1 MTASPTSLAKR
12 QPTAIAGS
20 VGTVG
25 IVGIGA
31 SAGGLEAL
39 EQFFARVP
47 LKSGLAYIVVQH
59 LDPTHKAMLAELL
72 QRVTSLSVREAGEQM
87 RVEAD
92 HVYVI
97 PPNAE
102 LTLTRGMLH
111 VTPPNEP
118 RGMRLP
124 VNVLFSSLALDQGAS
139 AIGVVLS
146 GMGSDGTLGL
156 MALRAV
162 GGLTIVQEPSSAQFD
177 AMPRSAIAA
186 GCTDIVAL
194 PADMPERILACV
206 ASYGQSK
213 SPIADAEPDPMPAKK
228 LTNELTNELTT
239 TLTNEPTA
247 DRSDPPVDAPADTI
261 DSIFTLL
268 RQRTR
273 HDFSLYKPST
283 LNRRIERRMAI
294 HGLAAVAE
302 YVRFLRQNPQEIDL
316 LFKEL
321 LIGVTSF
328 FRDAAVWQYMLDTAL
343 PALLARRGSETKL
356 RAWVAGCSTGEEA
369 YTLAIVFTEVIQRLP
384 EHHDCRLQIFASD
397 LSTDAIATA
406 RAGRYPAAIGTSMQ
420 PEVVARYFTAEGGAL
435 VVGKPIRDMVL
446 FAKHDVVLDPPFTRL
461 DILSCRNLLI
471 YFDATL
477 QRRLLPLFHYSL
489 RADGLL
495 LLGSSET
502 VGSFSKLFEPVDSKL
517 RLYLSKHTQS
527 AAGPQFLLK
536 SFPPLLKPTK
546 ETPMPSSP
554 NAAQGG
560 DSLQAAADQVLLQ
573 VHAPPAVVV
582 NAAGDIVYISGRT
595 GKYLEPAAGK
605 ANWNFH
611 AMIRE
616 SLREAVANALKQSV
630 TQNEVVLVRGLQI
643 VAAGGDHGVD
653 VTVQPLHEPA
663 TLQGTV
669 MIVFRDVAAPPRSS
683 RRSAASAAEATHA
696 TEVQHCRDEIQS
708 LREENRASREELQ
721 SANEELQST
730 NEELQS
736 ANEELTT
743 SKEEMQSMNEELQT
757 VNAEMQSKLDD
768 LALAQS
774 DMTSLLNSTEIAML
788 FLDQNLNVRRF
799 TDRAAKIINLRDSD
813 IGRPLSDLTTSL
825 QYPALHD
832 DAHETLRTLVF
843 SEKQIQSSDQRWF
856 SVRIMPYRRLDN
868 LIDGAVITFVDIT
881 ATKQVEA
888 TLRKDTDA

>member
-1 MTASPTSLAKR
+1 MTSSPTSLATR
-12 QPTAIAGS
+12 QVPAA
-20 VGTVG
+20 VG

-47 LKSGLAYIVVQH
+47 LTSGLAYIVVQH
-59 LDPTHKAMLAELL
+59 LNPTQKAMLGELL
-72 QRVTSLSVREAGEQM
+72 QRVTPLSVREASERM
-87 RVEAD
+87 RVEAN

-102 LTLTRGMLH
+102 LSLAHGMLH
-111 VTPPNEP
+111 VMPPVEP

-124 VNVLFSSLALDQGAS
+124 INVLFSSLARDQGAS

-156 MALRAV
+156 LALKAV
-162 GGLTIVQEPSSAQFD
+162 GGLTVVQEPSSAQFD

-186 GCTDIVAL
+186 GCADIVAL
-194 PADMPERILACV
+194 PAEMPARILACV
-206 ASYGQSK
+206 ARYDAS
-213 SPIADAEPDPMPAKK
+213 SPAVADAAADA
-228 LTNELTNELTT
+228 TQVHS
-239 TLTNEPTA
+239 PTDA
-247 DRSDPPVDAPADTI
+247 PFDPPAVAPVDTI
-261 DSIFTLL
+261 EGVFTLL

-273 HDFSLYKPST
+273 HDFSFYKPST
-283 LNRRIERRMAI
+283 LNRRIERRMNI
-294 HGLAAVAE
+294 HDLATLAE

-328 FRDAAVWQYMLDTAL
+328 FRDPAVWQCMQDSAL
-343 PALLARRGSETKL
+343 PALLASHGPETKF
-356 RAWVAGCSTGEEA
+356 RAWVVGCSTGEEA
-369 YTLAIVFTEVIQRLP
+369 YTLAIVFAEALRRLP
-384 EHHDCRLQIFASD
+384 AHHDCRLQIFASD
-397 LSTDAIATA
+397 LSADAIATA
-406 RAGRYPAAIGTSMQ
+406 RAGRYPAKIRASMPPQ
-420 PEVVARYFTAEGGAL
+420 VVARYFTLQGDAL
-435 VVGKPIRDMVL
+435 IVRKPIRDMVL
-446 FAKHDVVLDPPFTRL
+446 FAQHDVVLDPPFTKL

-471 YFDATL
+471 YFDSTL
-477 QRRLLPLFHYSL
+477 QRRLMPLFHYSL
-489 RADGLL
+489 RPDALL

-502 VGSFSKLFEPVDSKL
+502 VGSFSKLFEPVDAKL
-517 RLYLSKHTQS
+517 RLYQSRRAPS

-536 SFPPLLKPTK
+536 SFPPLLKLTK
-546 ETPMPSSP
+546 ETPMTSSP
-554 NAAQGG
+554 DVAPGG
-560 DSLQAAADQVLLQ
+560 DSLQAAADHVLLQ

-616 SLREAVANALKQSV
+616 SLREPLANALKQAL
-630 TQNEVVLVRGLQI
+630 TQGETIQVHGLLVVATGGTQG
-643 VAAGGDHGVD
+643 VA

-663 TLQGTV
+663 ALQGTI
-669 MIVFRDVAAPPRSS
+669 MIIFRDVAAPARGG
-683 RRSAASAAEATHA
+683 RRTAARVAEATHA
-696 TEVQHCRDEIQS
+696 AEVQQGRDENQR
-708 LREENRASREELQ
+708 LREENRASNEELQ

-736 ANEELTT
+736 TNEELTT

-757 VNAEMQSKLDD
+757 VNSEMQSKLDD
-768 LALAQS
+768 LSLAQS
-774 DMTSLLNSTEIAML
+774 DMKSLLNSTEIAML

-832 DAHETLRTLVF
+832 DALETLRTLVF
-843 SEKQIQSSDQRWF
+843 SEKQIQSSDERRF

-868 LIDGAVITFVDIT
+868 VIDGAVITFLDIT
-881 ATKQVEA
+881 GSKPAETKA
-888 TLRKDTDA
+888 R

>member
-1 MTASPTSLAKR
+1 MASSSSSLPKHHATAVVRS
-12 QPTAIAGS
+12 
-20 VGTVG
+20 
-25 IVGIGA
+25 VGIGA

-39 EQFFARVP
+39 EQFFAHVP
-47 LKSGLAYIVVQH
+47 AKSGVAYIVVQH
-59 LDPTHKAMLAELL
+59 LDPTKKAMLAELL
-72 QRVTSLSVREAGEQM
+72 QRVTSLSVREAGEQT

-102 LTLTRGMLH
+102 LSLVQGMLH
-111 VTPPNEP
+111 LTPAIEP

-124 VNVLFSSLALDQGAS
+124 INVLFSSMARDQGAS

-156 MALRAV
+156 QALKAV
-162 GGLTIVQEPSSAQFD
+162 GGLTVVQEPSSAQFD
-177 AMPRSAIAA
+177 PMPRSAIAA
-186 GCTDIVAL
+186 GCADIVAL
-194 PADMPERILACV
+194 PANMPDRILACI
-206 ASYGQSK
+206 AWDGHLK
-213 SPIADAEPDPMPAKK
+213 SPIAEPGHGPTPTDALFD
-228 LTNELTNELTT
+228 L
-239 TLTNEPTA
+239 
-247 DRSDPPVDAPADTI
+247 PADTVE
-261 DSIFTLL
+261 SIFSLL

-283 LNRRIERRMAI
+283 LNRRIERRMVI
-294 HGLAAVAE
+294 HGLDAMDA
-302 YVRFLRQNPQEIDL
+302 YVRYLRKNPQEIDL

-328 FRDAAVWQYMLDTAL
+328 FRDAAVWQYLIDTAL
-343 PALLARRGSETKL
+343 PKLLALRGGKTNF

-369 YTLAIVFTEVIQRLP
+369 YTLAIVFSEVLRRLP
-384 EHHDCRLQIFASD
+384 EHRDCSLQIFASD
-397 LSTDAIATA
+397 LSPDAIATA
-406 RAGRYPAAIGTSMQ
+406 RLGRYPATIAASMQ
-420 PEVVARYFTAEGGAL
+420 PEFVARVFARQGDAL

-446 FAKHDVVLDPPFTRL
+446 FARHDVVLDPPFTRL
-461 DILSCRNLLI
+461 DILCCRNLLI
-471 YFDATL
+471 YFDSRL

-489 RADGLL
+489 YPGGLL

-517 RLYLSKHTQS
+517 RLYSRRQNQS
-527 AAGPQFLLK
+527 DAGPELLLN
-536 SFPPLLKPTK
+536 SFPPLLKPPT
-546 ETPMPSSP
+546 ETPMSSSP
-554 NAAQGG
+554 TAAQGV
-560 DSLQAAADQVLLQ
+560 DSLQVAAENVLLQ
-573 VHAPPAVVV
+573 GHAPPAVVV

-611 AMIRE
+611 AMVRE
-616 SLREAVANALKQSV
+616 SLREPVANALVQAVQKDEAVQ
-630 TQNEVVLVRGLQI
+630 VRGLQLG
-643 VAAGGDHGVD
+643 AAGGAQGVD
-653 VTVQPLHEPA
+653 VTVQPLHNPVV
-663 TLQGTV
+663 LRGTV
-669 MIVFRDVAAPPRSS
+669 MIVFHDVPARARGS
-683 RRSAASAAEATHA
+683 RRTAASAAQATHSA
-696 TEVQHCRDEIQS
+696 ELQQYHEEIRR

-757 VNAEMQSKLDD
+757 VNAEMQTKLDD

-774 DMTSLLNSTEIAML
+774 DMKSLLNSTEIAML
-788 FLDQNLNVRRF
+788 FLDQSLNVRRF

-813 IGRPLSDLTTSL
+813 IGRPMSDLTTSL
-825 QYPALHD
+825 DYPTLND
-832 DAHETLRTLVF
+832 DAHETLRTLIF
-843 SEKQIQSSDQRWF
+843 SEKQIESSDQRWF

-868 LIDGAVITFVDIT
+868 VIDGAVITFVDIT
-881 ATKQVEA
+881 DTKKIEA
-888 TLRKDTDA
+888 TLRKDADA

>member
-1 MTASPTSLAKR
+1 MTSAPTSLAKR
-12 QPTAIAGS
+12 QPAAGGG
-20 VGTVG
+20 VVG

-31 SAGGLEAL
+31 SAGGLEAF

-47 LKSGLAYIVVQH
+47 VSSGLAFIVVQH
-59 LDPTHKAMLAELL
+59 LDPTQKAMLAELL
-72 QRVTSLSVREAGEQM
+72 QRVTSLVVREASEAM
-87 RVEAD
+87 RVEAN

-102 LTLTRGMLH
+102 LSLAQGLLH
-111 VTPPNEP
+111 VMPPTEP

-124 VNVLFSSLALDQGAS
+124 VNVLFSSLARDQGAS

-156 MALRAV
+156 QALKAV
-162 GGLTIVQEPSSAQFD
+162 GGLTVVQEPSSAQFD
-177 AMPRSAIAA
+177 SMPRSAIAA
-186 GCTDIVAL
+186 GCADIVAL
-194 PADMPERILACV
+194 PTDMPERILACV
-206 ASYGQSK
+206 AWDGRSL
-213 SPIADAEPDPMPAKK
+213 SPIAKPEPDPTRIDAPID
-228 LTNELTNELTT
+228 ELV
-239 TLTNEPTA
+239 
-247 DRSDPPVDAPADTI
+247 DPPADTI
-261 DSIFTLL
+261 ESIFSLL
-268 RQRTR
+268 RHRTR

-283 LNRRIERRMAI
+283 LNRRIERRIAI
-294 HGLAAVAE
+294 HGLAGVAE
-302 YVRFLRQNPQEIDL
+302 YVRFMRQNPQEIDL

-321 LIGVTSF
+321 LIGVTSY
-328 FRDAAVWQYMLDTAL
+328 FRDPAVWQFMLDTAL
-343 PALLARRGSETKL
+343 PALVASRGRETKF

-369 YTLAIVFTEVIQRLP
+369 YTLAIMFTEAIQRLP
-384 EHHDCRLQIFASD
+384 GHRDCSLQIFASD
-397 LSTDAIATA
+397 LSPDAIATA
-406 RAGRYPAAIGTSMQ
+406 RVGRYPAAIGASMQ
-420 PEVVARYFTAEGGAL
+420 PELAARYFTAQGSAL
-435 VVGKPIRDMVL
+435 VVGKLIRDMVL
-446 FAKHDVVLDPPFTRL
+446 FAQHDVVLDPPFTRL
-461 DILSCRNLLI
+461 DILCCRNLLI

-489 RADGLL
+489 RPGGLL

-502 VGSFSKLFEPVDSKL
+502 VGSFSKLFEPQDPKL
-517 RLYLSKHTQS
+517 RLYLRRHTHS
-527 AAGPQFLLK
+527 AAGPEFMLK
-536 SFPPLLKPTK
+536 SFPPLLKLTK
-546 ETPMPSSP
+546 DPPMPSSP
-554 NAAQGG
+554 NAAQGV
-560 DSLQAAADQVLLQ
+560 DSLQAAADHVLLQ

-582 NAAGDIVYISGRT
+582 SAAGDIVYISGRT

-611 AMIRE
+611 AMVRE
-616 SLREAVANALKQSV
+616 SLREPVADAIRQAVSKDEAVQVRDLRL
-630 TQNEVVLVRGLQI
+630 EV
-643 VAAGGDHGVD
+643 AGGVQGVD
-653 VTVQPLHEPA
+653 VTVQPLHKPVA
-663 TLQGTV
+663 LQGTV
-669 MIVFRDVAAPPRSS
+669 MIVFHDVAAPLRGS
-683 RRSAASAAEATHA
+683 RRTAASAAQATHSA
-696 TEVQHCRDEIQS
+696 EVQQCRDEIQN
-708 LREENRASREELQ
+708 LREENRASKEELQ

-774 DMTSLLNSTEIAML
+774 DLKNLLNSTEIAML
-788 FLDQNLNVRRF
+788 FLDQSLNVRRF

-825 QYPALHD
+825 QYPALPD

-868 LIDGAVITFVDIT
+868 VIDGAVITFVDIT
-881 ATKQVEA
+881 ATKKIEA
-888 TLRKDTDA
+888 TLRKDADA

>member
-1 MTASPTSLAKR
+1 MTSSPTSRADPQHAPGVR
-12 QPTAIAGS
+12 
-20 VGTVG
+20 

-31 SAGGLEAL
+31 SAGGLEAF
-39 EQFFARVP
+39 EQFFARVVVS
-47 LKSGLAYIVVQH
+47 SGMAYIVVQH
-59 LDPTHKAMLAELL
+59 LDPTKKAMLVELL
-72 QRVTSLSVREAGEQM
+72 QRVTAMAVREASEQM

-102 LTLTRGMLH
+102 LSLAQGVLH
-111 VTPPNEP
+111 LTPPVEP

-124 VNVLFSSLALDQGAS
+124 INVLFSSLARDQGAS

-146 GMGSDGTLGL
+146 GMGSDGTLGML
-156 MALRAV
+156 ALKAV

-177 AMPRSAIAA
+177 SMPRSAINA
-186 GCTDIVAL
+186 GCADIVAR
-194 PADMPERILACV
+194 PADMPGRILACLAWDGHANPPV
-206 ASYGQSK
+206 AELGANLAAS
-213 SPIADAEPDPMPAKK
+213 AD
-228 LTNELTNELTT
+228 ELV
-239 TLTNEPTA
+239 
-247 DRSDPPVDAPADTI
+247 DPPANTI
-261 DSIFTLL
+261 EAIFSLL

-294 HGLAAVAE
+294 HGMAAVAE

-343 PALLARRGSETKL
+343 PALLARRAGETKF
-356 RAWVAGCSTGEEA
+356 RAWVAGCSTGDEA
-369 YTLAIVFTEVIQRLP
+369 YTLAIVFTEAIQRLP
-384 EHHDCRLQIFASD
+384 GHHDCSLQIFASD
-397 LSTDAIATA
+397 LSPDAIATA
-406 RAGRYPAAIGTSMQ
+406 REGRYPATIGASMQ
-420 PEVVARYFTAEGGAL
+420 AEYVARYFTAQEDAL

-446 FAKHDVVLDPPFTRL
+446 FAQHDVALDPPFTRL

-489 RADGLL
+489 RPGGLL
-495 LLGSSET
+495 VLGSSET
-502 VGSFSKLFEPVDSKL
+502 AGSFSKLFEPVDSKL
-517 RLYLSKHTQS
+517 RVYLRRHTSS
-527 AAGPQFLLK
+527 AVGPDFLLK
-536 SFPPLLKPTK
+536 SFPPLLKLTK
-546 ETPMPSSP
+546 DTPMASSQ
-554 NAAQGG
+554 NASPGS
-560 DSLQAAADQVLLQ
+560 DSLQAAADHVLLQ

-582 NAAGDIVYISGRT
+582 NATGDIVYISGRT

-611 AMIRE
+611 AMVRE
-616 SLREAVANALKQSV
+616 SLREPVANALGQAL
-630 TQNEVVLVRGLQI
+630 TRDEVVQLRGLQL
-643 VAAGGDHGVD
+643 VTASGAQGVD

-663 TLQGTV
+663 ALQGTV
-669 MIVFRDVAAPPRSS
+669 MIVFHDVAAPLRGG
-683 RRSAASAAEATHA
+683 RRRGATAVEASHAAE
-696 TEVQHCRDEIQS
+696 VQQFRAEIQT

-721 SANEELQST
+721 SANEELQSI

-757 VNAEMQSKLDD
+757 VNSEMQSKLDD

-774 DMTSLLNSTEIAML
+774 DMKSLLNSTEIAML

-799 TDRAAKIINLRDSD
+799 TDRAAKIISLRDSD
-813 IGRPLSDLTTSL
+813 IGRPLSDLTMSL
-825 QYPALHD
+825 QYPTLND
-832 DAHETLRTLVF
+832 DAYETLRTLVF
-843 SEKQIQSSDQRWF
+843 SEKQIQASDQRWF

-868 LIDGAVITFVDIT
+868 VIDGAVITFVDIT
-881 ATKQVEA
+881 ATKLVEA
-888 TLRKDTDA
+888 TLRKDADA

>member
-1 MTASPTSLAKR
+1 M
-12 QPTAIAGS
+12 
-20 VGTVG
+20 
-25 IVGIGA
+25 GIGG
-31 SAGGLEAL
+31 SAGALEAFERFL
-39 EQFFARVP
+39 ARVP
-47 LKSGLAYIVVQH
+47 VRSGLAYIVVQH
-59 LDPTHKAMLAELL
+59 LDPTQKAMLAELL
-72 QRVTSLSVREAGEQM
+72 QRVTSLSVREASQQM

-102 LTLTRGMLH
+102 LSLAQGMLH
-111 VTPPNEP
+111 LTTPTEP
-118 RGMRLP
+118 RGLRLP
-124 VNVLFSSLALDQGAS
+124 VNVLFSSLARDQGAS

-156 MALRAV
+156 QALKAV
-162 GGLTIVQEPSSAQFD
+162 GGLTVAQEPSSAQFD
-177 AMPRSAIAA
+177 SMPRSAIAA
-186 GCTDIVAL
+186 GCADIVAL
-194 PADMPERILACV
+194 PADMPERILACI
-206 ASYGQSK
+206 ARDSHSA
-213 SPIADAEPDPMPAKK
+213 SPIAAPGLDRTPTDA
-228 LTNELTNELTT
+228 
-239 TLTNEPTA
+239 
-247 DRSDPPVDAPADTI
+247 PVDPSGDTI
-261 DSIFTLL
+261 EGIFTLL

-294 HGLAAVAE
+294 HGLAALAE
-302 YVRFLRQNPQEIDL
+302 YVRFLRQNPQETDL

-328 FRDAAVWQYMLDTAL
+328 FRDAAVWQYMQDTAL
-343 PALLARRGSETKL
+343 PELLANRGSQTKF
-356 RAWVAGCSTGEEA
+356 RGWVAGCSTGEEA
-369 YTLAIVFTEVIQRLP
+369 YTLAIVFTEAVRSLP
-384 EHHDCRLQIFASD
+384 EHRDCRLQIFASD
-397 LSTDAIATA
+397 LSPDAIATA
-406 RAGRYPAAIGTSMQ
+406 HAGRYPVTIGASMQ
-420 PEVVARYFTAEGGAL
+420 PEVVARYFVPQTGAL
-435 VVGKPIRDMVL
+435 AVSKPIRDMVL
-446 FAKHDVVLDPPFTRL
+446 FAQHDVVLDPPFTRL
-461 DILSCRNLLI
+461 DMLSCRNLLI

-489 RADGLL
+489 RPGGLL

-502 VGSFSKLFEPVDSKL
+502 TGSQRSLFEPVESKL
-517 RLYLSKHTQS
+517 RLYLRRHTQS
-527 AAGPQFLLK
+527 AAGPEFLLK
-536 SFPPLLKPTK
+536 SFPPLLKLTK

-554 NAAQGG
+554 NAAQSG

-611 AMIRE
+611 AMVRE
-616 SLREAVANALKQSV
+616 SLREPLAKALKQAMAKDEAV
-630 TQNEVVLVRGLQI
+630 QVRGLQL
-643 VAAGGDHGVD
+643 VAAGVVQGVD

-663 TLQGTV
+663 ALQGAV
-669 MIVFRDVAAPPRSS
+669 MIIFRDVAASLRGG
-683 RRSAASAAEATHA
+683 RRKGANPEEAIDAAE
-696 TEVQHCRDEIQS
+696 VQQCRNEIQS
-708 LREENRASREELQ
+708 LREENRASTEELQ
-721 SANEELQST
+721 SSNEELQST

-736 ANEELTT
+736 SNEELTT

-757 VNAEMQSKLDD
+757 VNAEMHSKLDD

-774 DMTSLLNSTEIAML
+774 DMKSLLNSTEIAML

-825 QYPALHD
+825 QYPTLPD

-868 LIDGAVITFVDIT
+868 VIDGAVITFVDIT

-888 TLRKDTDA
+888 MLRKDADA